1 MNKVMSL
8 VFVCLGLTL
17 FGNHAYATV
26 AAEKQLK
33 VEVQQNLLHIQA
45 KNVNAHEIVEAVAQK
60 TAFKVKIYNGV
71 PDRKVTLE
79 VSAIPI
85 HDIEAI
91 LKKLGY
97 KNVAIVY
104 DKKAKAIAAF
114 ILPVGADSGAVIR
127 KNPCAHTDCPC

>member
-33 VEVQQNLLHIQA
+33 IEVKQNLLHIKA

-60 TAFKVKIYNGV
+60 TA
-71 PDRKVTLE
+71 
-79 VSAIPI
+79 
-85 HDIEAI
+85 
-91 LKKLGY
+91 
-97 KNVAIVY
+97 
-104 DKKAKAIAAF
+104 
-114 ILPVGADSGAVIR
+114 
-127 KNPCAHTDCPC
+127 